1 MWRSSLSGWCNSN
14 PHSLHLVLVDFPFF
28 PKRPM
33 TYDFYELI
41 KRFFIPCSLAIKNI
55 TVLGSGVMGHGI
67 AQVSATAGYNV
78 VLRDI
83 KQEFLDKAMEKIKW
97 SLDKLVTKEKI
108 SSEEGATIFSRITPI
123 VDLNDAVKDAELV
136 IEVVPEIMDLKKQVY
151 AELDKVAKPEVV
163 FASNT
168 STLPITEIANT
179 TSRPDKFIGIHFF
192 NPPQL
197 MKLVEVIPGEKTSQE
212 ITNLTQEFVK
222 SVNKQAVLCRKDV
235 PGFIINR
242 LFIPM
247 VHEAC
252 YLQDRTGST
261 LEEIDSA
268 VKFKLGFPMG
278 IFELADFTGMDVI
291 HKATV
296 EMHLRDKKVI
306 TPHKTIEKMFDEKKL
321 GQKSG
326 EGYYKYSDDKY
337 ERVELSEELAQK
349 CNPIQLVANVLNNA
363 AWLITNGASDI
374 EEIEMAARLGL
385 GLRKPLFETAK
396 EVGIKN
402 IVDEL
407 NNLAQIHGE
416 FYKPDPLLE
425 SMV

>member
-1 MWRSSLSGWCNSN
+1 M
-14 PHSLHLVLVDFPFF
+14 V
-28 PKRPM
+28 
-33 TYDFYELI
+33 
-41 KRFFIPCSLAIKNI
+41 IKNI

-83 KQEFLDKAMEKIKW
+83 EQSFLDKAMEKIRW

-108 SSEEGATIFSRITPI
+108 SKEEGDAIFDRIKPV
-123 VDLNDAVKDAELV
+123 VDLKEAVKDAELV
-136 IEVVPEIMDLKKQVY
+136 IEVVPEIMDLKKKVY
-151 AELDKVAKPEVV
+151 SELDQVAAPEVI

-179 TSRPDKFIGIHFF
+179 TSRPEKFIGIHFF

-212 ITNLTQEFVK
+212 ITDMTKDYVQ

-252 YLQDRTGST
+252 FLKDRTGAT

-268 VKFKLGFPMG
+268 VKYKMGFPMG

-306 TPHKTIEKMFDEKKL
+306 NPHPLVEKMFDEKKL

-337 ERVELSEELAQK
+337 ERVTLSEELAQK
-349 CNPIQLVANVLNNA
+349 CNPIQLVANILNNA
-363 AWLITNGASDI
+363 AWLITNGASDVD
-374 EEIEMAARLGL
+374 EIEKAAQLGL
-385 GLRKPLFETAK
+385 GLKKPLFETAK
-396 EVGIKN
+396 EIGIKN

-407 NNLAQIHGE
+407 NKLAKEYGE
-416 FYKPDPLLE
+416 FYKPDPLLV
-425 SMV
+425 SMQ

>member
-1 MWRSSLSGWCNSN
+1 ML
-14 PHSLHLVLVDFPFF
+14 
-28 PKRPM
+28 
-33 TYDFYELI
+33 EL
-41 KRFFIPCSLAIKNI
+41 KNI
-55 TVLGSGVMGHGI
+55 TILGSGVMGHGI
-67 AQVSATAGYNV
+67 AQVSATAGYNI

-97 SLDKLVTKEKI
+97 SLDKLVSKEKI
-108 SSEEGATIFSRITPI
+108 SEEDGNSIYSRITPI
-123 VDLNDAVKDAELV
+123 VDLNDAIEDAELV
-136 IEVVPEIMDLKKQVY
+136 IEVVPEIMDLKKKVY

-212 ITNLTQEFVK
+212 IIDLTQEFVK

-252 YLQDRTGST
+252 YLQDRTDAT

-291 HKATV
+291 HKATI
-296 EMHLRDKKVI
+296 EMHSRDKKVI
-306 TPHKTIEKMFDEKKL
+306 NPHNTVEKMFNEKKL

-337 ERVELSEELAQK
+337 ERVELSEELAEK
-349 CNPIQLVANVLNNA
+349 CNPIQLVANILNNA

-374 EEIEMAARLGL
+374 EEIEKAAKLGL
-385 GLRKPLFETAK
+385 GLKKPIFETAK
-396 EVGIKN
+396 EFGIDN
-402 IVDEL
+402 IINEL
-407 NNLAQIHGE
+407 NTLVGKYGK
-416 FYKPDPLLE
+416 FYEPDPLLN
-425 SMV
+425 SLK

>member
-1 MWRSSLSGWCNSN
+1 
-14 PHSLHLVLVDFPFF
+14 
-28 PKRPM
+28 M
-33 TYDFYELI
+33 TV
-41 KRFFIPCSLAIKNI
+41 KNI

-83 KQEFLDKAMEKIKW
+83 KQEFLDKAMEKIRW
-97 SLDKLVTKEKI
+97 SLDKLVSKEKI
-108 SSEEGATIFSRITPI
+108 SKEQGDEIFSRISPI
-123 VDLNDAVKDAELV
+123 VDLNQAVKDAELV
-136 IEVVPEIMDLKKQVY
+136 IEVVPEIMELKKTVY
-151 AELDKVAKPEVV
+151 AELDKAAAPEVI

-179 TSRPDKFIGIHFF
+179 TSRPEKVIGIHFF

-197 MKLVEVIPGEKTSQE
+197 MKLVEVIPGQKTAPE
-212 ITNLTQEFVK
+212 ITELTQDYVK
-222 SVNKQAVLCRKDV
+222 SVNKTPVVCRRDV
-235 PGFIINR
+235 PGFIVNR

-252 YLQDRTGST
+252 YMMDRDGFSMT
-261 LEEIDSA
+261 EIDSA

-306 TPHKTIEKMFDEKKL
+306 NPHPTIEKMFEEKKL

-326 EGYYKYSDDKY
+326 EGFYKYSDDKY
-337 ERVELSEELAQK
+337 ERVPLSEELAQK
-349 CNPIQLVANVLNNA
+349 CNPIHLVANILNNA
-363 AWLITNGASDI
+363 AWLVTNKASDI
-374 EEIEMAARLGL
+374 EELEKAAGLGL
-385 GLRKPLFETAK
+385 GLKKPMFETGK
-396 EVGIKN
+396 EFGIKN

-407 NNLAQIHGE
+407 NKLAEQYGE
-416 FYKPDPLLE
+416 FYKPDQLLE
-425 SMV
+425 SMQ

>member
-1 MWRSSLSGWCNSN
+1 
-14 PHSLHLVLVDFPFF
+14 
-28 PKRPM
+28 M
-33 TYDFYELI
+33 TLT
-41 KRFFIPCSLAIKNI
+41 NI
-55 TVLGSGVMGHGI
+55 TILGSGVMGHGI

-83 KQEFLDKAMEKIKW
+83 KQEFLDKAMEKVRW
-97 SLDKLVTKEKI
+97 SLDKLVSKEKI
-108 SSEEGATIFSRITPI
+108 SKDEGDAIFARITPV
-123 VDLNDAVKDAELV
+123 VDLNDAVKDAEMV
-136 IEVVPEIMDLKKQVY
+136 IEVVPEIMDLKKKVY
-151 AELDKVAKPEVV
+151 AELDKAASPDVI

-179 TSRPDKFIGIHFF
+179 TSRPEKFIGIHFF

-197 MKLVEVIPGEKTSQE
+197 MKLVEIIPGEKTSQA
-212 ITNLTQEFVK
+212 ITDLTQEYVK

-252 YLQDRTGST
+252 FVKDRTGAT

-291 HKATV
+291 HKATS

-306 TPHKTIEKMFDEKKL
+306 LPHPLVEKMFEDKKL

-337 ERVELSEELAQK
+337 ERVSLSEELAAK
-349 CNPIQLVANVLNNA
+349 CNPIQIVANILNNA

-374 EEIEMAARLGL
+374 VEIEKAAQLGL
-385 GLRKPLFETAK
+385 GLKKPLFETAK
-396 EVGIKN
+396 EIGIKN

-407 NNLAQIHGE
+407 NRLTDEYGE
-416 FYKPDPLLE
+416 FYRPDPLLT
-425 SMV
+425 SMQ

>member
-1 MWRSSLSGWCNSN
+1 M
-14 PHSLHLVLVDFPFF
+14 PV
-28 PKRPM
+28 
-33 TYDFYELI
+33 
-41 KRFFIPCSLAIKNI
+41 KNI
-55 TVLGSGVMGHGI
+55 TVLGSGIMGHGI
-67 AQVSATAGYNV
+67 AQVAATAGYNI

-97 SLDKLVTKEKI
+97 SLDKLATKEKI
-108 SSEEGATIFSRITPI
+108 TQQEADSIYSRIKPV
-123 VDLNDAVKDAELV
+123 VDLQDAVKDAEMV
-136 IEVVPEIMDLKKQVY
+136 IEVVPEIMDLKKKVY
-151 AELDKVAKPEVV
+151 AELDAVANKDVV

-179 TSRPDKFIGIHFF
+179 TSRPEKFIGIHFF

-197 MKLVEVIPGEKTSQE
+197 MKLVEIIPGEKTLQE
-212 ITNLTQEFVK
+212 ITDLTQEFVK
-222 SVNKQAVLCRKDV
+222 SVNKTAVLCRKDV

-252 YLQDRTGST
+252 YAMDRTGAT
-261 LEEIDSA
+261 LEQIDSA

-291 HKATV
+291 HKATT

-306 TPHKTIEKMFDEKKL
+306 LPHPTIEKMFDEKKL

-326 EGYYKYSDDKY
+326 EGFYKYSDDKY
-337 ERVELSEELAQK
+337 ERVALSEELAGK
-349 CNPIQLVANVLNNA
+349 FNPIQLVANILNNA
-363 AWLITNGASDI
+363 AWLVSNGASDI
-374 EEIEMAARLGL
+374 EEIEKAAQLGL

-396 EVGIKN
+396 EIGITN
-402 IVDEL
+402 IVNEL
-407 NNLAQIHGE
+407 NQLAEKNGE
-416 FYKPDPLLE
+416 FYKPDPLLA
-425 SMV
+425 SMQ

>member
-1 MWRSSLSGWCNSN
+1 
-14 PHSLHLVLVDFPFF
+14 
-28 PKRPM
+28 M
-33 TYDFYELI
+33 TV
-41 KRFFIPCSLAIKNI
+41 KNI

-97 SLDKLVTKEKI
+97 SLDKLVSKEKI
-108 SSEEGATIFSRITPI
+108 SKEEGDSIFSRITPI
-123 VDLNDAVKDAELV
+123 VDLNEAVKNAELV
-136 IEVVPEIMDLKKQVY
+136 IEVVPEIMELKKLVY
-151 AELDKVAKPEVV
+151 AELDKVAGPEVI

-179 TSRPDKFIGIHFF
+179 TSRPEKFIGIHFF

-197 MKLVEVIPGEKTSQE
+197 MKLVEIIPGEKTSQE
-212 ITNLTQEFVK
+212 ITDLTQEYVK

-252 YLQDRTGST
+252 YAQDRTNAT

-306 TPHKTIEKMFDEKKL
+306 NPHPTIEKMFNEKKL

-337 ERVELSEELAQK
+337 ERVSLSEELAEK
-349 CNPIQLVANVLNNA
+349 FNPIQLVANILNNA

-374 EEIEMAARLGL
+374 GEIEKAARLGL
-385 GLRKPLFETAK
+385 GLKKPLFETAK
-396 EVGIKN
+396 EIGIKN
-402 IVDEL
+402 IIDEL
-407 NNLAQIHGE
+407 NKLAEKHGE
-416 FYKPDPLLE
+416 FYKPDPLLI
-425 SMV
+425 SMQ

>member
-1 MWRSSLSGWCNSN
+1 
-14 PHSLHLVLVDFPFF
+14 
-28 PKRPM
+28 M
-33 TYDFYELI
+33 T
-41 KRFFIPCSLAIKNI
+41 IKNI

-67 AQVSATAGYNV
+67 AQVSATAGYNI

-83 KQEFLDKAMEKIKW
+83 EQGFLDKAMEKIRW
-97 SLDKLVTKEKI
+97 SLDKLVSKEKI
-108 SSEEGATIFSRITPI
+108 SKEEGDAIFGRIKPV
-123 VDLNDAVKDAELV
+123 VDLKEAVKDAELV
-136 IEVVPEIMDLKKQVY
+136 IEVVPEIMDLKKKVY
-151 AELDKVAKPEVV
+151 AELDEAAAPEVI

-212 ITNLTQEFVK
+212 VTELTKDYVK

-252 YLQDRTGST
+252 FVKDRTGAT

-306 TPHKTIEKMFDEKKL
+306 NPHPLVEKMFDEKKL

-337 ERVELSEELAQK
+337 ERVTLSEELAEK
-349 CNPIQLVANVLNNA
+349 CNPIQLVANILNNA
-363 AWLITNGASDI
+363 AWLVTNGASDI
-374 EEIEMAARLGL
+374 EEIEKAAQLGL

-396 EVGIKN
+396 EIGIKN

-407 NNLAQIHGE
+407 NKLAEEHGE
-416 FYKPDPLLE
+416 FYKPDPLLV
-425 SMV
+425 SMQ

>member
-1 MWRSSLSGWCNSN
+1 MA
-14 PHSLHLVLVDFPFF
+14 V
-28 PKRPM
+28 
-33 TYDFYELI
+33 
-41 KRFFIPCSLAIKNI
+41 KNI

-97 SLDKLVTKEKI
+97 SLDKLVSKEKI
-108 SSEEGATIFSRITPI
+108 SKEEGESIFSRITPI
-123 VDLNDAVKDAELV
+123 VDLNEAVKNAELV
-136 IEVVPEIMDLKKQVY
+136 IEVVPEIMDLKKSVY
-151 AELDKVAKPEVV
+151 AELDKVAGPEVI

-179 TSRPDKFIGIHFF
+179 TSRPEKFIGIHFF

-212 ITNLTQEFVK
+212 ITDLTQEYVK

-252 YLQDRTGST
+252 FAQDRTNAT

-306 TPHKTIEKMFDEKKL
+306 NPHPTVEKMFNEKKL

-337 ERVELSEELAQK
+337 ERVMLSEELAQK
-349 CNPIQLVANVLNNA
+349 FNPIQLVANIVNNA

-374 EEIEMAARLGL
+374 GEIEKAAQLGL
-385 GLRKPLFETAK
+385 GLKKPLFETAK
-396 EVGIKN
+396 EIGIKN

-407 NNLAQIHGE
+407 NKLAEKYGE
-416 FYKPDPLLE
+416 FYKPDPLLI
-425 SMV
+425 SMQ

>member
-1 MWRSSLSGWCNSN
+1 M
-14 PHSLHLVLVDFPFF
+14 LV
-28 PKRPM
+28 
-33 TYDFYELI
+33 
-41 KRFFIPCSLAIKNI
+41 KNI

-97 SLDKLVTKEKI
+97 SLDKLVSKEKI
-108 SSEEGATIFSRITPI
+108 TKKEGDSIFSRITPI
-123 VDLNDAVKDAELV
+123 VDLNEAVKNAELV
-136 IEVVPEIMDLKKQVY
+136 IEVVPEIMELKKLVY
-151 AELDKVAKPEVV
+151 AELDKVAGPEVI

-179 TSRPDKFIGIHFF
+179 TSRPEKFIGIHFF

-197 MKLVEVIPGEKTSQE
+197 MKLVEIIPGEKTSQE
-212 ITNLTQEFVK
+212 ITDLTQEYVK

-252 YLQDRTGST
+252 YAQDRTNAT

-306 TPHKTIEKMFDEKKL
+306 NPHPTIEKMFNEKKL

-337 ERVELSEELAQK
+337 ERVSLSEELAEK
-349 CNPIQLVANVLNNA
+349 FNPIQLVANILNNA

-374 EEIEMAARLGL
+374 GEIEKAAQLGL
-385 GLRKPLFETAK
+385 GLKKPLFETAK
-396 EVGIKN
+396 EIGIKN
-402 IVDEL
+402 IIDEL
-407 NNLAQIHGE
+407 NKLAEKHGE
-416 FYKPDPLLE
+416 FYKPDPLLI
-425 SMV
+425 SMQ

>member
-1 MWRSSLSGWCNSN
+1 
-14 PHSLHLVLVDFPFF
+14 
-28 PKRPM
+28 M
-33 TYDFYELI
+33 T
-41 KRFFIPCSLAIKNI
+41 IKNI

-83 KQEFLDKAMEKIKW
+83 EQGFLDKAMEKIKW

-108 SSEEGATIFSRITPI
+108 SKEEGDAIFGRIKPV
-123 VDLNDAVKDAELV
+123 VDLKEAVKDAELV
-136 IEVVPEIMDLKKQVY
+136 IEVVPEIMDLKKKVY
-151 AELDKVAKPEVV
+151 AELDQVASPEVI

-168 STLPITEIANT
+168 STLPITEIAET
-179 TSRPDKFIGIHFF
+179 TSRPEKFIGIHFF

-197 MKLVEVIPGEKTSQE
+197 MKLVEVIPGEKTAQE
-212 ITNLTQEFVK
+212 ITDLTKEFVK
-222 SVNKQAVLCRKDV
+222 SVNKQAVVCRKDV

-252 YLQDRTGST
+252 YVKDRTGAT

-306 TPHKTIEKMFDEKKL
+306 NPHPLVEKMFNEKKL

-326 EGYYKYSDDKY
+326 EGFYKYSDDKY
-337 ERVELSEELAQK
+337 ERVALSEELAAK
-349 CNPIQLVANVLNNA
+349 CNPIQIVANILNNA
-363 AWLITNGASDI
+363 AWLVTNGASDI
-374 EEIEMAARLGL
+374 EEIEKAVQLGL
-385 GLRKPLFETAK
+385 GLKKPLFETAK
-396 EVGIKN
+396 EIGIKN

-407 NNLAQIHGE
+407 NKLAVEHGE
-416 FYKPDPLLE
+416 FYKPDQLLV
-425 SMV
+425 SMH